1 MGELSLTTSQA
12 AALDH
17 IRQYADTRRAVA
29 NSSIAHMLKM
39 SNLGQDVFESA
50 VSKMKSHAR
59 VALHFHPDRLDF
71 KLHSVAE
78 DLLAS
83 GIYKSQF
90 ETKLSNGSV
99 SAHPGGERDLWE
111 QKIFGGHYTFE
122 KASVAERPKYG
133 ALDLL
138 RHPDGPAPRFG
149 PCYLLLKPEVSR
161 RCTFAY
167 LDSHYDPQ
175 EKGTLD
181 ALEDIISALFSEV
194 LIMVRCDF
202 CLVGIR

>member
-133 ALDLL
+133 ALDFAPSRWSGTQIRAMLPFAETGSL
-138 RHPDGPAPRFG
+138 KAVYVRLPRFT
-149 PCYLLLKPEVSR
+149 LRSSR
-161 RCTFAY
+161 ERYTRR
-167 LDSHYDPQ
+167 
-175 EKGTLD
+175 T
-181 ALEDIISALFSEV
+181 
-194 LIMVRCDF
+194 
-202 CLVGIR
+202 